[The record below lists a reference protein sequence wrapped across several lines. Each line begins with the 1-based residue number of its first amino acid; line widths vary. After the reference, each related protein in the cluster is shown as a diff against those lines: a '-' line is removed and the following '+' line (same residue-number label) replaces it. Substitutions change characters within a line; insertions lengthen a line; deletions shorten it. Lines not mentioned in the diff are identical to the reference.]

1 MGNEPALFDEIRTK
15 MAQRS
20 RPERAS
26 LTAEMHSRKLPPF
39 TAPARLMQIVL
50 LASDAELEA
59 AAAHFGAGAARHAV
73 VDLGGATLVW
83 ERHSEFATYNFIVPG
98 QFDAPFDEEAFA
110 PFVAPWL
117 DRMPGAIIRSS
128 FLAIGRAGMPGTH
141 PEHLEAW
148 FDANDLVVCDVQE
161 GRARIWSD
169 FRLHGGF
176 GRMFIA
182 MRDDDTRRIP
192 ALVQSLLE
200 LGNYRKLALLGL
212 PEAQKHGPELRRI
225 EEDLAQ
231 LSGDIDREARP
242 REQLLHA
249 IGELGSRIAQIAAT
263 TRYRM
268 SATAAYAA
276 ICDDRVRTLA
286 VSAVNGGPTLVG
298 FTQRRLHPAVQTC
311 ASFVQRL
318 DDLAGRVTWTAELLR
333 TRIDTEIAAQNRDL
347 LASLDRRNAM
357 QLRLQQ
363 TVEGLSVAAISYY
376 AVSLVGYLAK
386 ASHAAWHWP
395 NYELATGI
403 SVPFVVAIVAW
414 TTHRVRK
421 AHAAHDDHG
430 KA

>member
-1 MGNEPALFDEIRTK
+1 MFDDIRTE
-15 MAQRS
+15 MARRS

-39 TAPARLMQIVL
+39 SAPARLMQIML
-50 LASDAELEA
+50 LADDAELDA
-59 AAAHFGAGAARHAV
+59 AAAHFGADGAKHAIL
-73 VDLGGATLVW
+73 DLGGATLVW
-83 ERHSEFATYNFIVPG
+83 ERHSEFTTYSFIIPG
-98 QFDAPFDEEAFA
+98 AFDAPFDETAFA
-110 PFVAPWL
+110 PFVAQWL
-117 DRMPGAIIRSS
+117 DRMPGEIIRSS
-128 FLAIGRAGMPGTH
+128 FLAIARTGDPARL
-141 PEHLEAW
+141 PEHLEQW
-148 FDANDLVVCDVQE
+148 FHANDLVVCDVHD
-161 GRARIWSD
+161 GMARIWSD

-176 GRMFIA
+176 GRMFVA
-182 MRDDDTRRIP
+182 VRDDDPRRIP
-192 ALVQSLLE
+192 ALAQSLLE

-212 PEAQKHGPELRRI
+212 PEAQRHGPELRQI
-225 EEDLAQ
+225 EQSLAH
-231 LSGDIDREARP
+231 LSGDIDRATRP
-242 REQLLHA
+242 REELLHA
-249 IGELGSRIAQIAAT
+249 IGELGSRLAQITAS

-276 ICDDRVRTLA
+276 ICDDRVGSLA
-286 VSAVNGGPTLVG
+286 VSAVGGGQTLVG

-395 NYELATGI
+395 DYELATGV
-403 SVPFVVAIVAW
+403 SVPFVIAFVAW
-414 TTHRVRK
+414 TTHRLRK
-421 AHAAHDDHG
+421 VHGDHDGHG
-430 KA
+430 

>member
-1 MGNEPALFDEIRTK
+1 MFDEIRSE
-15 MAQRS
+15 MARRS

-39 TAPARLMQIVL
+39 SAPARLMQFVL
-50 LASDAELEA
+50 LASEAEMEA
-59 AAAHFGAGAARHAV
+59 AAVHFDAGRLNANGARHAV
-73 VDLGGATLVW
+73 IDLGGATLVW
-83 ERHSEFATYNFIVPG
+83 ERHSEFATYNFIIAG
-98 QFDAPFDEEAFA
+98 AFDAPFDEEAFA
-110 PFVAPWL
+110 RFVAPWL
-117 DRMPGAIIRSS
+117 GRMPGAIIRAS
-128 FLAIGRAGMPGTH
+128 FLAICRTGDPGRLPQQWAQ
-141 PEHLEAW
+141 W
-148 FDANDLVVCDVQE
+148 FDADDLVVCDVHD
-161 GRARIWSD
+161 GHARIWSD
-169 FRLHGGF
+169 FRLHDGF
-176 GRMFIA
+176 GRMFVA
-182 MRDDDTRRIP
+182 VRDDDPRRIP
-192 ALVQSLLE
+192 ALAQSLLE

-212 PEAQKHGPELRRI
+212 PAAQEHGPELRRI
-225 EEDLAQ
+225 ENDLAQ

-242 REQLLHA
+242 REELLHA
-249 IGELGSRIAQIAAT
+249 IGGLGSRLAQITAS

-276 ICDDRVRTLA
+276 ICDDRVQSLA
-286 VSAVNGGPTLVG
+286 VSAVGGGQTLVG

-376 AVSLVGYLAK
+376 TVSLVGYLAK

-395 NYELATGI
+395 DYELATGV
-403 SVPFVVAIVAW
+403 SVPFVVAFVAW
-414 TTHRVRK
+414 TTHRLRK
-421 AHAAHDDHG
+421 AHSDH
-430 KA
+430 